1 METYDLVIR
10 QARLNGN
17 IVDIAVYGNRIVK
30 IDKAIHERGIEEIN
44 ANGGLVLPPFFNMH
58 FHLDSALTLGDPRF
72 NESGTLWEGIE
83 IWAEKKRRLSID
95 EILKRAETVIKWMVA
110 HGTLWLRTH
119 ADVTD
124 KSLTTLKGE
133 LAAKEAFRNLINI
146 QVTAFPQD
154 GILTDP
160 ENKEFLE
167 KALEMG
173 ADNVGLIP
181 HNEWTREDGVKSIQ
195 IAFDLAQKYN
205 RDIDGHVDETDDP
218 LSRYLEVLAAE
229 TIRRHWE
236 NRVSAGHVT
245 ASHSW
250 DLAYKYRITPL
261 IRRAGITII
270 ANPLIN
276 IHLQGRFDQGPKR
289 RGMAPIKFFMNNGV
303 NVALGHDCVM
313 DPWYPLGVG
322 NMLHVLFMAIHVD
335 HEFLGKDLEKS
346 ISLITY
352 NAAKAWRVLDNYGI
366 EPNKPANL
374 LIFRQKTVF
383 DVIRLMERPNYVI
396 KDGRIVAKNL
406 YESEVFFNGKFE
418 SITFEL
424 ENK

>member
-10 QARLNGN
+10 RARLNGN

-30 IDKAIHERGIEEIN
+30 IDKAIHERGIEEVD

-83 IWAEKKRRLSID
+83 IWAEKKRKLGID

-133 LAAKEAFRNLINI
+133 LAAKEAFKNLINI

-160 ENKEFLE
+160 ENKELLE
-167 KALEMG
+167 KALEIG

-195 IAFDLAQKYN
+195 VAFDLAQKYS

-250 DLAYKYRITPL
+250 DSAYRYRITPL

-352 NAAKAWRVLDNYGI
+352 NAARGLACFG
-366 EPNKPANL
+366 
-374 LIFRQKTVF
+374 
-383 DVIRLMERPNYVI
+383 
-396 KDGRIVAKNL
+396 
-406 YESEVFFNGKFE
+406 
-418 SITFEL
+418 
-424 ENK
+424 